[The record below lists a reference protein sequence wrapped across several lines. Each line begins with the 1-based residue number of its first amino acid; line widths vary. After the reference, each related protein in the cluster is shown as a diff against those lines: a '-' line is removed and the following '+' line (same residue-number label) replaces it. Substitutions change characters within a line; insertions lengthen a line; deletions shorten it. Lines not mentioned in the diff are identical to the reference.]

1 MRNAA
6 LISAGLHAAAITVTV
21 VGLPVLFDSDPVQ
34 VVPIAVEL
42 VTLTEVE
49 KLAPEAKPK
58 PEPRRE
64 PPKPPPEPPPE
75 PEAAAPPPPPPLSKP
90 APVAEPAP
98 PEPVPPVLKP
108 VVEPKPKPK
117 LKPKLKLLARRAPV
131 PQPRRKPRPPPDEF
145 QKLLK
150 NLELEKKRVEKK
162 RDDDERKRPP
172 EPAIVLVSPTAPVA
186 PAPRPPSPI
195 EQRMLAA
202 SLSESVMRQVEPCW
216 SIPAGV
222 KDAHKIRVEV
232 RIYLKPDGSLSG
244 PPRVLDSKRMRSD
257 LAFRAVA
264 ESALRALRN
273 PRCSPLRLPLKS
285 FETWR
290 EISFNFDP
298 RELLR

>member
-49 KLAPEAKPK
+49 KPAPEAKPK

-117 LKPKLKLLARRAPV
+117 LKPKLKLLARSAPV

-145 QKLLK
+145 QMLLK

-195 EQRMLAA
+195 EQRLLAA
-202 SLSESVMRQVEPCW
+202 SLSEAVMRQVEPCW

-232 RIYLKPDGSLSG
+232 RIYLKPDGTLSG